1 MYVLQT
7 LCGVSNVS
15 RSLGCSRPYR
25 VSCNH
30 ITTCLCV
37 YTRPWANPLKLRST
51 QQGSSACTT
60 LCVLNMYKLS
70 NLRRHSTLQRAI
82 CHWYDSANNNIR
94 AIISETEIA
103 WRTRSYDSEGE
114 VCMLV
119 KVSIGTV
126 VCARVAVGW
135 TLAHRCLSAPAH
147 VSPQTHREHRT
158 RLLHF
163 VFLNCCDALWL
174 EDSKMDLQT
183 ITRWIKLKEWSK
195 LDVAKKQGEKDTG
208 HPS

>member
-1 MYVLQT
+1 MYVFQT

-37 YTRPWANPLKLRST
+37 YTRPRANPLKLRSA
-51 QQGSSACTT
+51 QHGSSACT
-60 LCVLNMYKLS
+60 VYNS
-70 NLRRHSTLQRAI
+70 VWSTCSSYPIWGGTHFTTCNIAI
-82 CHWYDSANNNIR
+82 CHWYDSANIR
-94 AIISETEIA
+94 AIMAKTELG
-103 WRTRSYDSEGE
+103 WRTRSYDIDSERA

-119 KVSIGTV
+119 KVSICTV
-126 VCARVAVGW
+126 VRVRVAVGW

-147 VSPQTHREHRT
+147 VSPPTHREHVT

-163 VFLNCCDALWL
+163 VFLNCCGGKIEMRIRGQSAD
-174 EDSKMDLQT
+174 ESN
-183 ITRWIKLKEWSK
+183 SNN
-195 LDVAKKQGEKDTG
+195 VA
-208 HPS
+208 S